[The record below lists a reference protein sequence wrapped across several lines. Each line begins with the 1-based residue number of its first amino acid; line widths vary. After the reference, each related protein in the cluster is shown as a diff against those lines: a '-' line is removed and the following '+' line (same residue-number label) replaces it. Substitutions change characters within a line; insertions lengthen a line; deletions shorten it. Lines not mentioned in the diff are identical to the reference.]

1 MFKIHFGNQSKE
13 RKGLWV
19 WRFFGVL
26 RYRKGESLF
35 FFFLGFYLGSNF
47 GLYSKEEFLM
57 EMAEV
62 GNGGLTE
69 VTSGGL
75 SDNF

>member
-1 MFKIHFGNQSKE
+1 MGLEIFWGSKVE
-13 RKGLWV
+13 KGRELV
-19 WRFFGVL
+19 
-26 RYRKGESLF
+26 S

-47 GLYSKEEFLM
+47 GLYGKEEFLT

-62 GNGGLTE
+62 GNGGLMET
-69 VTSGGL
+69 TLSGL